1 MATGRVIRRLSQR
14 PLLIFELHK
23 GERKTVAARQIASMF
38 WEFSKRE
45 SIQRSVRAA
54 TERDFGLRAGAECTR
69 SDRSRHGLNGLTCLN
84 CLNIAF
90 SGLPWGT
97 LPDLARRGERSE
109 AHL

>member
-1 MATGRVIRRLSQR
+1 MMATGRVIRRLSQR

-23 GERKTVAARQIASMF
+23 GERKTVAVGKSLRCFENSQNV
-38 WEFSKRE
+38 K

-84 CLNIAF
+84 CLNIAS
-90 SGLPWGT
+90 SGLPE
-97 LPDLARRGERSE
+97 ERYPTWLDEASE
-109 AHL
+109 VKHI